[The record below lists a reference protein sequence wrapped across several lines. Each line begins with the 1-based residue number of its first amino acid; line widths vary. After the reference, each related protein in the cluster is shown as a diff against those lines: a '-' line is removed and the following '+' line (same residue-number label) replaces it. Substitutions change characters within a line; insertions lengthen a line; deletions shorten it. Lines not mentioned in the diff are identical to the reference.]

1 MHHIISTTRTSALFF
16 FNNSTPRL
24 RLRARTDTGGRKC
37 YRSYRN
43 ASPPLHRMPADYT
56 VATAPRVQ
64 CNRLLPA
71 PTLSNLRSADSSAD
85 SADKMLW
92 CIHRILR

>member
-1 MHHIISTTRTSALFF
+1 MTHIISTTRTSALFF

-24 RLRARTDTGGRKC
+24 RLRAKLIREGG
-37 YRSYRN
+37 N
-43 ASPPLHRMPADYT
+43 AIGATEMTRPHYIEMPADYT
-56 VATAPRVQ
+56 VATAPRAR

-71 PTLSNLRSADSSAD
+71 PTLSSLRSADCSAD
-85 SADKMLW
+85 CVDNMLW